1 MENNREKLR
10 NSRNI
15 AVVRTDKL
23 GDMVLT
29 LPMVNALKEFCPNS
43 HIDFIASSYTEVLLH
58 GQNLINNYH
67 FIDKTQGGINQIFRS
82 NSYDAVFFP
91 RPRFDEIFSAFRH
104 RIPLRVGSAY
114 RIYSFLLNHKVYQHR
129 KIAEQNEAQY
139 NVDLINSITGLSHQ
153 AKLLKPIIPNGI
165 SIDNIYTSQSSDRIK
180 IIIHPGGGGSAPK
193 WSASN
198 YGNLAKLLIDND
210 FCDIIITG
218 TQDESALADIVQSIS
233 GNRAINLC
241 GKLSLEQMMLLIS
254 QSECLVANSTGV
266 LHIAAALGIK
276 VMGFYPNTPSM
287 SSKRWGALTD
297 KSEFLYPPPSNNPEE
312 SDDLNRISV
321 DMAYSSLKRLLNR
334 SI

>member
-1 MENNREKLR
+1 METNREKLR
-10 NSRNI
+10 NSRSI
-15 AVVRTDKL
+15 AIVRTDKL

-43 HIDFIASSYTEVLLH
+43 HIDFIASSYTEVLLR

-67 FIDKTQGGINQIFRS
+67 FIDKTQGGINQIFSS

-91 RPRFDEIFSAFRH
+91 RPRFEEIFSAFRH

-114 RIYSFLLNHKVYQHR
+114 RIYSFLLNQKVYQ
-129 KIAEQNEAQY
+129 
-139 NVDLINSITGLSHQ
+139 HQ

-165 SIDNIYTSQSSDRIK
+165 SIDNIYASHSSDRIK

-198 YGNLAKLLIDND
+198 YGNLAKLLIDNN

-218 TQDESALADIVQSIS
+218 TQDELALADIVQTIS

-297 KSEFLYPPPSNNPEE
+297 KSEFLSPPPSNNPEE